1 MTDNRISPQIGNTTS
16 ADLAGLFPAES
27 DVASVSKNSVGNFS
41 ESALVQN
48 LGKAGNVVH
57 LNARYDGTQRTVNAV
72 ANGKSVFS
80 KSKHIPQSAPQPQ
93 SDTISVGLDD
103 TALNRVIASKP

>member
-16 ADLAGLFPAES
+16 AELAGLFPAES

-57 LNARYDGTQRTVNAV
+57 LNARHDGTQRTVSAV
-72 ANGKSVFS
+72 AQGKSAFPQSKLIPQNAPQS
-80 KSKHIPQSAPQPQ
+80 KSDP
-93 SDTISVGLDD
+93 ISVGLDD
-103 TALNRVIASKP
+103 PALNRVIASKT